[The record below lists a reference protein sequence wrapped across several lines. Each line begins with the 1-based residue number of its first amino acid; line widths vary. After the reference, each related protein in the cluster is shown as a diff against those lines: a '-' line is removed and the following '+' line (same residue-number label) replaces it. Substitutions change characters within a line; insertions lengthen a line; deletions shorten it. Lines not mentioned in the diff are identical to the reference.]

1 MASAVGAAYLFYIRP
16 HPGLLPSVFA
26 ALRRDRAEAKG
37 EGGQEKENRSPP
49 LWEYRRRD
57 RPDDRS
63 ITSKQ
68 TQVAPSPWGECRGEG
83 GRNIFERH
91 KAVIGR
97 FNHPKAHTQLVLKW
111 SGVINGMRIC
121 WTAILTQ
128 ITVAL

>member
-68 TQVAPSPWGECRGEG
+68 TQVAPSPWGEGRGEG
-83 GRNIFERH
+83 GRDKITIEIE
-91 KAVIGR
+91 KSSGR
-97 FNHPKAHTQLVLKW
+97 K
-111 SGVINGMRIC
+111 GNGEIQSQ
-121 WTAILTQ
+121 T
-128 ITVAL
+128 